1 MITRSRLRNR
11 FLRKKKQS
19 NESHCVKS
27 VRIQSYSGPHFP
39 TFELN
44 TERYRVSPRIGISP
58 KWGKMRTRITSNTDT
73 FHALSTFKRQKN
85 YCVNLSLKEKKE
97 SVFGFLLVCIS
108 PHSYWIQRDT
118 SYLFVFVPNTG
129 KYGHFSRSEN
139 FFENLEKKN
148 ITDNEKFWKTV
159 MPFLQ

>member
-1 MITRSRLRNR
+1 MSVFRVILARI
-11 FLRKKKQS
+11 FPHS
-19 NESHCVKS
+19 NWIRRDTEYLPVS
-27 VRIQSYSGPHFP
+27 VSLRIQSKC
-39 TFELN
+39 E
-44 TERYRVSPRIGISP
+44 
-58 KWGKMRTRITSNTDT
+58 KMRTRITSNTDT

-139 FFENLEKKN
+139 FFENLETKN

>member
-1 MITRSRLRNR
+1 MSVFRVILARI
-11 FLRKKKQS
+11 FPHS
-19 NESHCVKS
+19 NWIRRDTEYLPVS
-27 VRIQSYSGPHFP
+27 VSLRIQS
-39 TFELN
+39 
-44 TERYRVSPRIGISP
+44 
-58 KWGKMRTRITSNTDT
+58 KCGKMRTRITSNTDT

-85 YCVNLSLKEKKE
+85 YCVNLFLKEKKG

-108 PHSYWIQRDT
+108 PHSYWIQRYN

-129 KYGHFSRSEN
+129 KYGHFSRSKN
-139 FFENLEKKN
+139 FFENLETKN